1 MNNFKSKYL
10 SKEEEIK
17 LGYIV
22 QDMIQAKKDLKVIE
36 QNLKDKTFFTPEKE
50 INNLKKRIKKGDAAV
65 EKLVKAYTGLVYNQA
80 KKYKIKYPSSPDL
93 EDLIQEGMVGLITGI
108 HRYDPTRNNKVSTCV
123 TFWVFQAITRGS
135 NKTARMVRLPENRI
149 TEYTKI
155 LSIKEAYSESDL
167 STTEIDEIIIKELN
181 ITKNDLWYINNAAS
195 SPTSLNKIISSDDSS
210 QKELI
215 EIVSTETAPSSEEEV
230 ITKNIHDML
239 KSHFNKLNNIQK
251 DVVSSSYNID
261 CFDNDYLTPKQVREK
276 HNISPTIYKKNL
288 RIALQTIQNELTE
301 KGLTISDFNN

>member
-17 LGYIV
+17 LGYII
-22 QDMIQAKKDLKVIE
+22 QDMIQAKKDLKIIE
-36 QNLKDKTFFTPEKE
+36 QGLKDKTFFTPEKE
-50 INNLKKRIKKGDAAV
+50 IHNLKKTIKKGDAAV

-155 LSIKEAYSESDL
+155 LSIKDAYSESDL
-167 STTEIDEIIIKELN
+167 STAEIDEIIIKELN
-181 ITKNDLWYINNAAS
+181 ITKSDLWYINNAAS

-215 EIVSTETAPSSEEEV
+215 EIVSTETSPSSEEEV
-230 ITKNIHDML
+230 ITKNIHEML
-239 KSHFNKLNNIQK
+239 KKHFNKLNEIQK